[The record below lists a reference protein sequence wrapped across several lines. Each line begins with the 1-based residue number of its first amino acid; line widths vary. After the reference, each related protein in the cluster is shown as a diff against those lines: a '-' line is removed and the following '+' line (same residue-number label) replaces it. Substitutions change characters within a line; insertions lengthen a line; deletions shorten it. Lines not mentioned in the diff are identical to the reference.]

1 MNKKGLED
9 LVIYK
14 QYIELIYYT
23 NMILKKF
30 PKIER
35 YALATDIKNN
45 TNEGIKC
52 IIRSYKEF
60 NKTNKIKELNTLD
73 VNLKYL
79 KVLVRISF
87 KNKYI
92 NVKNYEAWSRKL
104 FNIGNLVGK
113 WIITCRKR

>member
-1 MNKKGLED
+1 MNKGVED
-9 LVIYK
+9 LIIYK
-14 QYIELIYYT
+14 QYVELMYYT

-35 YALATDIKNN
+35 YALVTDIKHS
-45 TNEGIKC
+45 TNKGIKL
-52 IIRSYKEF
+52 IIRCYKHF
-60 NKTNKIKELNTLD
+60 DKTKKIKCLNQID
-73 VNLKYL
+73 VNLKYI
-79 KVLVRISF
+79 KVLIRISF